1 MKHGTEPAPA
11 VTATKEKELASSP
24 TRNTATRAV
33 ASTLGILLGI
43 SSINH
48 GLLETL
54 QGNRPTSGFFVKAL
68 GPGHSWTLWGNG
80 SEPAFTLVHNFLLTG
95 VLATIAGLLLI
106 VWSLRFIHRRY
117 GPTIFLLLSVTSFLV
132 GGGLA
137 QFLLFSLNWAVATRI
152 SGSLA
157 FWRWCMPSSVRRVL
171 GRFWPW
177 ALAAEVVFFLAALQI
192 ATFGYFPVLPRDTQV
207 LHRALIQ
214 LGAAIILAFLFSII
228 CAFAYDIEARPHR
241 AQGHAAV

>member
-1 MKHGTEPAPA
+1 MKHGTERAPA
-11 VTATKEKELASSP
+11 MIERKEENLEFSP
-24 TRNTATRAV
+24 SQNTATRAV
-33 ASTLGILLGI
+33 ASTLGILLGL

-54 QGNRPTSGFFVKAL
+54 QGNHPTSGFFVKAL
-68 GPGHSWTLWGNG
+68 GPGRSWTVWAHG

-106 VWSLRFIHRRY
+106 IWSLRFIHRRQ
-117 GPTIFLLLSVTSFLV
+117 GATIFLLLSVTSFLV

-137 QFLLFSLNWAVATRI
+137 QFLLFTFNWAVATRV
-152 SGSLA
+152 SASLA
-157 FWRWCMPSSVRRVL
+157 FWRWCMPSPVRRVL
-171 GRFWPW
+171 GRFWRW

-214 LGAAIILAFLFSII
+214 LGSAIILAFLFSII
-228 CAFAYDIEARPHR
+228 CAFAYDIEARPR
-241 AQGHAAV
+241 PAQGHAAL